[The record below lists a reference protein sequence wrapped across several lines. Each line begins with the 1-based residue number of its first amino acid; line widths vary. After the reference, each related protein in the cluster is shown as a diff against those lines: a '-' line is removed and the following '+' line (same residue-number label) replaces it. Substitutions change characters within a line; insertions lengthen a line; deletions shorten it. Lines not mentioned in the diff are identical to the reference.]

1 MKRII
6 LEFSVTNPDAVIERH
21 KGALIAFAAH
31 LLQSK
36 AARTEAVEE
45 ALATQVLDG
54 LRTALHD
61 KLDAEGIMAEL
72 HIGLEGEV
80 ARGPTEASAQPSAP
94 VRDAE

>member
-61 KLDAEGIMAEL
+61 KLDAEGIMAEV
-72 HIGLEGEV
+72 HIGLEAPGTSE
-80 ARGPTEASAQPSAP
+80 GSAQAFAP
-94 VRDAE
+94 VPDAE

>member
-54 LRTALHD
+54 LRTALRD

-72 HIGLEGEV
+72 HIGLDAEV
-80 ARGPTEASAQPSAP
+80 TRTPSQDSAQPSAP
-94 VRDAE
+94 VPDAE